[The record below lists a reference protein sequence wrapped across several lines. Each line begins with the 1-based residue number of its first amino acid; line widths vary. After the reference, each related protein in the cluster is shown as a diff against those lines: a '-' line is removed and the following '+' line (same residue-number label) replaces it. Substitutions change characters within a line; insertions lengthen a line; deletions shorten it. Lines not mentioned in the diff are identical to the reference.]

1 MSNANGFY
9 RDLDPLGRVSS
20 IGIGTYLGGLDE
32 ATDQAYFQTL
42 AGALTAGVNLIDTSL
57 NYRHQRSERVIGDL
71 LATGKWPRESLV
83 IASKAGYL
91 VPHAAPR
98 DLPDVVNNQHCLDPA
113 FLRDQCD
120 RSLANLRIPALDIF
134 YLHNPETQLSAI
146 APEAFASRC
155 RRAFE
160 ACERLADEGKIRS
173 YGMATWDGFRRESG
187 GLELPKVLEWAREA
201 AGGGSRFRFVQAP
214 FNFAMTEILT
224 RSNQPLGGKMLTLIE
239 AAAELDVHV
248 IASASLLQSRLA
260 RDLPDALR
268 AQFPGLETDAKRAL
282 QFARSA
288 PGVAVALVGMSSL
301 SHLRENLALRDVP
314 PLTTEAFAALFRS

>member
-1 MSNANGFY
+1 MLNANGFY
-9 RDLDPLGRVSS
+9 RDLEPLGRVSS

-42 AGALTAGVNLIDTSL
+42 AGALTAGVNFIDTSL
-57 NYRHQRSERVIGDL
+57 NYRHQRSERVIGDT
-71 LATGKWPRESLV
+71 LATGKWPREQLV

-98 DLPDVVNNQHCLDPA
+98 HVPDVVNNQHCLDPL
-113 FLRDQCD
+113 FLHDQCD
-120 RSLANLRIPALDIF
+120 RSLANLRIPSLDIF
-134 YLHNPETQLSAI
+134 YLHNPETQLA
-146 APEAFASRC
+146 AVTPADFGRRC

-160 ACERLADEGKIRS
+160 ACEELAAAGKIRF
-173 YGMATWDGFRRESG
+173 YGMATWNGFREESG
-187 GLELPKVLEWAREA
+187 SLELPRIVEWARAA
-201 AGGGSRFRFVQAP
+201 AGEKHRFRFVQAP

-224 RSNQPLGGKMLTLIE
+224 RSNQPLNGKMVTLIE

-248 IASASLLQSRLA
+248 ITSASLLQSRLS

-268 AQFPGLETDAKRAL
+268 AQFPGLETDAQRAL

-288 PGVAVALVGMSSL
+288 PGVSVALVGMSSL

-314 PLTTEAFAALFRS
+314 PLATEAFARLFRS